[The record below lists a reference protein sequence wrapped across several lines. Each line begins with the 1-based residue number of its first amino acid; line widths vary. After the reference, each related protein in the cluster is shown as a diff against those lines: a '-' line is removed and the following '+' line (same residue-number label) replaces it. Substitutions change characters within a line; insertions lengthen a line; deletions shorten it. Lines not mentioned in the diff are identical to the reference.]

1 MPRITIESYVDV
13 NTKEVEELV
22 SGAIL
27 KGLRDTIVAIH
38 NDVVQLSPWK
48 TAHNRRSIASEV
60 SRMGTVIQG
69 SEAEPEKVVDDSL
82 DEAACYS
89 TSGYGGYIEVGTAP
103 HVITVKNAKVLTDGK
118 NFFGKTVNHPGTN
131 PYPYFRPAFDMHKDE
146 LVENIKKHME
156 VK

>member
-1 MPRITIESYVDV
+1 MPRITIESYVDI

-38 NDVVQLSPWK
+38 NDVVELSPVK
-48 TAHNRRSIASEV
+48 TGHNRRSIASEV
-60 SRMGTVIQG
+60 SRMGTVTQG
-69 SEAEPEKVVDDSL
+69 DDAQPEKVVDDSL

-89 TSGYGGYIEVGTAP
+89 TSGYGGFLETGTSKMA
-103 HVITVKNAKVLTDGK
+103 AQ
-118 NFFGKTVNHPGTN
+118 
-131 PYPYFRPAFDMHKDE
+131 PYFRPAFDMHKDE
-146 LVENIKKHME
+146 LVENIKNHME